1 MTEVTYG
8 EPASP
13 QGVPIGTAAVAL
25 GVSVDT
31 LRRWETEGKIK
42 STRTLGGQR
51 RYAPT
56 ELDRVRA
63 IMTGAPEG
71 GAA

>member
-1 MTEVTYG
+1 MTEVTHG

-31 LRRWETEGKIK
+31 LRRWETEGRIK

-51 RYAPT
+51 RYSPT
-56 ELDRVRA
+56 EIERVQA
-63 IMTGAPEG
+63 VMSGTTEAGVA
-71 GAA
+71 